1 MLRDTRCV
9 SVSAHRCADEPEVTG
24 HRDTQRSIVYSA
36 SLSLS
41 GGLRSPTWLKGTQL
55 DLGVNGRNFV
65 IVGGT
70 TGMGYAAAE
79 QLASDGANV
88 ALMGR
93 DGDRAAG
100 KAKCLADTHGIRAV
114 GLGVDAAAPGEGVAH
129 AVDEAAEKL
138 GPLRGLA
145 VTAGP
150 MKQQGPFL
158 EHGDDSWDWYYQ
170 MILMATVRSCRAV
183 IPHLQRNG
191 GGTVV
196 TTAAYSVRAPKI
208 LIPPYNAL
216 KAAVLTLSKILAKTH
231 GSDGIRVNTVC
242 PGLFDTE
249 VNDFIRAQRAEEYGV
264 PLEDAIYTHLASNP
278 AWNMRVALDRGGQPR
293 EAGELIAFLL
303 SDRAAYMTGA
313 VINIDGGTDF

>member
-1 MLRDTRCV
+1 M
-9 SVSAHRCADEPEVTG
+9 
-24 HRDTQRSIVYSA
+24 
-36 SLSLS
+36 
-41 GGLRSPTWLKGTQL
+41 
-55 DLGVNGRNFV
+55 DLGVSGRNFV

-70 TGMGYAAAE
+70 TGMGFAAAE
-79 QLASDGANV
+79 QLARDGANV
-88 ALMGR
+88 ALLAR
-93 DGDRAAG
+93 DGDRASER
-100 KAKCLADTHGIRAV
+100 AKYLSDQHDVNAVGISVDVAAPDDGMERAV
-114 GLGVDAAAPGEGVAH
+114 AKAAAE
-129 AVDEAAEKL
+129 L

-158 EHGDDSWDWYYQ
+158 EHGDESWDWYYQ
-170 MILMATVRSCRAV
+170 MILMGTVRSCRAI

-231 GSDGIRVNTVC
+231 GSEGIRVNTVC

-249 VNDFIRAQRAEEYGV
+249 VNDFIRAQRAQEYNV
-264 PLEDAIYTHLASNP
+264 PEEDAIYTHLSSNP
-278 AWNMRVALDRGGQPR
+278 AWNMRVALDRGGRPH

-303 SDRAAYMTGA
+303 GDRAAYMTGA

>member
-1 MLRDTRCV
+1 MDL
-9 SVSAHRCADEPEVTG
+9 
-24 HRDTQRSIVYSA
+24 
-36 SLSLS
+36 
-41 GGLRSPTWLKGTQL
+41 GLR
-55 DLGVNGRNFV
+55 GRNFV

-70 TGMGYAAAE
+70 TGMGFAAAE
-79 QLASDGANV
+79 QLVGEGANL
-88 ALMGR
+88 ALLAR
-93 DGDRAAG
+93 DADRAAQ
-100 KAKCLADTHGIRAV
+100 KAKLLSDKHQIRAV
-114 GLGVDAAAPGEGVAH
+114 GISVDASAHGDGVENAVQRAA
-129 AVDEAAEKL
+129 DEL

-170 MILMATVRSCRAV
+170 TILMATVRSCRAI
-183 IPHLQRNG
+183 IPHLIRNG

-216 KAAVLTLSKILAKTH
+216 KAAVLTMSKILAKTH
-231 GSDGIRVNTVC
+231 GPDGIRVNTVC

-249 VNDFIRAQRAEEYGV
+249 VNDFIRAQRAREYNV
-264 PLEDAIYTHLASNP
+264 PIEDAIYTHLASNP
-278 AWNMRVALDRGGQPR
+278 AWNMRVALDRGGRPH

>member
-1 MLRDTRCV
+1 M
-9 SVSAHRCADEPEVTG
+9 
-24 HRDTQRSIVYSA
+24 
-36 SLSLS
+36 
-41 GGLRSPTWLKGTQL
+41 
-55 DLGVNGRNFV
+55 DLGVAGRNFV

-70 TGMGYAAAE
+70 TGMGFAAAE
-79 QLASDGANV
+79 QLARDGANV
-88 ALMGR
+88 ALLAR
-93 DGDRAAG
+93 DGERAAA
-100 KAKCLADTHGIRAV
+100 KAKRLADAHDVSAV
-114 GLGVDAAAPGEGVAH
+114 GISVDAAASGDGVERAVEM
-129 AVDEAAEKL
+129 AVDNL

-170 MILMATVRSCRAV
+170 MILMATVRSCRAI

-231 GSDGIRVNTVC
+231 GPEGIRVNTVC

-249 VNDFIRAQRAEEYGV
+249 VNDSIRARRAEEYNV
-264 PLEDAIYTHLASNP
+264 PLQDAIYRHLASNP
-278 AWNMRVALDRGGQPR
+278 AWNMRVALDRGGRPH
-293 EAGELIAFLL
+293 EAGELIAFML

-313 VINIDGGTDF
+313 VVNIDGGTDF

>member
-1 MLRDTRCV
+1 M
-9 SVSAHRCADEPEVTG
+9 
-24 HRDTQRSIVYSA
+24 
-36 SLSLS
+36 
-41 GGLRSPTWLKGTQL
+41 
-55 DLGVNGRNFV
+55 DLGVKDRNFV
-65 IVGGT
+65 VVGGT

-79 QLASDGANV
+79 QLAADGANI
-88 ALMGR
+88 ALLAR
-93 DGDRAAG
+93 DEDRATN
-100 KAKCLADTHGIRAV
+100 KANRLSEEHRVRVV
-114 GLGVDAAAPGEGVAH
+114 GVSVDAAAPGDGVDR
-129 AVDEAAEKL
+129 AVQRAADEL

-150 MKQQGPFL
+150 MKQQGAFL

-170 MILMATVRSCRAV
+170 MILMATVRSCRAI

-191 GGTVV
+191 GGTIV

-216 KAAVLTLSKILAKTH
+216 KAAVLTISKIQATTH
-231 GSDGIRVNTVC
+231 GADLIRVNTVC

-264 PLEDAIYTHLASNP
+264 PLEDAIYTHLASTP
-278 AWNMRVALDRGGQPR
+278 AWNMRVALDRGGRPR

>member
-1 MLRDTRCV
+1 
-9 SVSAHRCADEPEVTG
+9 
-24 HRDTQRSIVYSA
+24 
-36 SLSLS
+36 
-41 GGLRSPTWLKGTQL
+41 L
-55 DLGVNGRNFV
+55 DLGVSGRNFV

-79 QLASDGANV
+79 QLADNGANV
-88 ALMGR
+88 ALLAR
-93 DGDRAAG
+93 DGRRAAE
-100 KAKCLADTHGIRAV
+100 KAQHLSDQHGVRAV
-114 GLGVDAAAPGEGVAH
+114 GISVDAAAPGDGVER
-129 AVDEAAEKL
+129 AVEQAAEEL
-138 GPLRGLA
+138 GELRGLA

-170 MILMATVRSCRAV
+170 MILMATVRSCRAI

-231 GSDGIRVNTVC
+231 GGEGIRVNTVC

-249 VNDFIRAQRAEEYGV
+249 VNDFIRARRAEEYGV

-278 AWNMRVALDRGGQPR
+278 AWNMRVALDRGGRPH
-293 EAGELIAFLL
+293 EAGELIAFML

>member
-1 MLRDTRCV
+1 MTGKKGA
-9 SVSAHRCADEPEVTG
+9 SV
-24 HRDTQRSIVYSA
+24 
-36 SLSLS
+36 
-41 GGLRSPTWLKGTQL
+41 
-55 DLGVNGRNFV
+55 DLGVSGRNFI

-70 TGMGYAAAE
+70 TGMGFAAAE
-79 QLASDGANV
+79 ELARDGANV
-88 ALMGR
+88 ALLAR
-93 DGDRAAG
+93 DGERATERANRLSDRYG
-100 KAKCLADTHGIRAV
+100 VNAV
-114 GLGVDAAAPGEGVAH
+114 GISVDAAATGDGVQR
-129 AVDEAAEKL
+129 AVDETADRL

-150 MKQQGPFL
+150 MRQQGPFL

-231 GSDGIRVNTVC
+231 GPDGIRVNTIC

-249 VNDFIRAQRAEEYGV
+249 VNDFIRAQRATEYDV
-264 PLEDAIYTHLASNP
+264 PLDDAIYTHLASNP
-278 AWNMRVALDRGGQPR
+278 AWNMRVALDRGGRPH

-303 SDRAAYMTGA
+303 GERAAYMTGA

>member
-1 MLRDTRCV
+1 VR
-9 SVSAHRCADEPEVTG
+9 
-24 HRDTQRSIVYSA
+24 
-36 SLSLS
+36 
-41 GGLRSPTWLKGTQL
+41 
-55 DLGVNGRNFV
+55 GRNFI

-70 TGMGYAAAE
+70 TGMGFAAAQE
-79 QLASDGANV
+79 LAGDGGNV
-88 ALMGR
+88 ALLAR
-93 DGDRAAG
+93 DGDRAAE
-100 KAKCLADTHGIRAV
+100 KAKRLSDAHGVNAV
-114 GLGVDAAAPGEGVAH
+114 GISVDAAGPGDGVDR
-129 AVDEAAEKL
+129 AVQRAADEL

-170 MILMATVRSCRAV
+170 VILMATVRSCRAV
-183 IPHLQRNG
+183 IPHLVRNG

-216 KAAVLTLSKILAKTH
+216 KAAVLTMSKILAKTH
-231 GSDGIRVNTVC
+231 GPDGIRVNTVC

-264 PLEDAIYTHLASNP
+264 PLQDAIYTHLSSNP
-278 AWNMRVALDRGGQPR
+278 AWNMRVALDRGGRPH

>member
-1 MLRDTRCV
+1 M
-9 SVSAHRCADEPEVTG
+9 
-24 HRDTQRSIVYSA
+24 
-36 SLSLS
+36 
-41 GGLRSPTWLKGTQL
+41 
-55 DLGVNGRNFV
+55 DLGVSGRNFV

-70 TGMGYAAAE
+70 TGMGFAAAE
-79 QLASDGANV
+79 QLARDGANV
-88 ALMGR
+88 ALLAR
-93 DGDRAAG
+93 DGERAVERAALLSG
-100 KAKCLADTHGIRAV
+100 RHGVRAV
-114 GLGVDAAAPGEGVAH
+114 GIGVDAAAPGDGVQRAL
-129 AVDEAAEKL
+129 DEAADML
-138 GPLRGLA
+138 GDLRGLA

-158 EHGDDSWDWYYQ
+158 EHTDESWDWYYQ
-170 MILMATVRSCRAV
+170 MILMATVRSCRAI
-183 IPHLQRNG
+183 IPHLQRTG

-231 GSDGIRVNTVC
+231 GPEGIRVNTVC

-249 VNDFIRAQRAEEYGV
+249 VNDFVRARRAAEYGV
-264 PLEDAIYTHLASNP
+264 PEEDAIYTHLSSNP
-278 AWNMRVALDRGGQPR
+278 AWNMRVALDRGGRPH

-313 VINIDGGTDF
+313 AINIDGGTDF

>member
-1 MLRDTRCV
+1 M
-9 SVSAHRCADEPEVTG
+9 
-24 HRDTQRSIVYSA
+24 
-36 SLSLS
+36 
-41 GGLRSPTWLKGTQL
+41 
-55 DLGVNGRNFV
+55 DLGMDGRTFV
-65 IVGGT
+65 VVGGS

-79 QLASDGANV
+79 QVAANGANV
-88 ALMGR
+88 ALLAR
-93 DGDRAAG
+93 DGDRAG
-100 KAKCLADTHGIRAV
+100 RKAERLAREHHVRAV
-114 GLGVDAAAPGEGVAH
+114 GIGVDAAAPGDGVVQ
-129 AVDEAAEKL
+129 AVQRAADEL

-158 EHGDDSWDWYYQ
+158 EHDDNSWDWYYQ

-191 GGTVV
+191 GGTIV

-216 KAAVLTLSKILAKTH
+216 KAAVLTMSKILAKTH
-231 GSDGIRVNTVC
+231 GADGIRVNTIC

-249 VNDFIRAQRAEEYGV
+249 VNDFIRDQRAQEYGV
-264 PLEDAIYTHLASNP
+264 PVEDAIYTHLASNP
-278 AWNMRVALDRGGQPR
+278 AWNMRVALDRGGRPT

>member
-1 MLRDTRCV
+1 M
-9 SVSAHRCADEPEVTG
+9 
-24 HRDTQRSIVYSA
+24 
-36 SLSLS
+36 
-41 GGLRSPTWLKGTQL
+41 
-55 DLGVNGRNFV
+55 DLGVAGRNFV

-70 TGMGYAAAE
+70 TGMGFAAAE
-79 QLASDGANV
+79 QLARDGANV
-88 ALMGR
+88 ALLAR
-93 DGDRAAG
+93 DGERAAA
-100 KAKCLADTHGIRAV
+100 KAKQLADAHDVSAV
-114 GLGVDAAAPGEGVAH
+114 GISVDAAAGGDGVER
-129 AVDEAAEKL
+129 AVEMAAESL

-170 MILMATVRSCRAV
+170 MILMATVRSCRAI

-231 GSDGIRVNTVC
+231 GPEGIRVNTVC

-249 VNDFIRAQRAEEYGV
+249 VNDFIRARRAQEYNV
-264 PLEDAIYTHLASNP
+264 PLQDAIYTHLASNP
-278 AWNMRVALDRGGQPR
+278 AWNMRVALDRGGRPH
-293 EAGELIAFLL
+293 EAGELIAFML

>member
-1 MLRDTRCV
+1 M
-9 SVSAHRCADEPEVTG
+9 
-24 HRDTQRSIVYSA
+24 
-36 SLSLS
+36 
-41 GGLRSPTWLKGTQL
+41 
-55 DLGVNGRNFV
+55 DLGVAGRNFV

-70 TGMGYAAAE
+70 TGMGFAAAE
-79 QLASDGANV
+79 QLARDGANV
-88 ALMGR
+88 ALLAR
-93 DGDRAAG
+93 DGERAAA
-100 KAKCLADTHGIRAV
+100 KAKRLADAHDVSAV
-114 GLGVDAAAPGEGVAH
+114 GISVDAAASGDGVER
-129 AVDEAAEKL
+129 AVEMAADSL

-170 MILMATVRSCRAV
+170 MILMATVRSCRAI

-231 GSDGIRVNTVC
+231 GPEGIRVNTVC

-249 VNDFIRAQRAEEYGV
+249 VNDFIRARRAQEYNV
-264 PLEDAIYTHLASNP
+264 PLQDAIYTHLATNP
-278 AWNMRVALDRGGQPR
+278 AWNMRVALDRSGRPH
-293 EAGELIAFLL
+293 EAGELIAFML

>member
-1 MLRDTRCV
+1 M
-9 SVSAHRCADEPEVTG
+9 
-24 HRDTQRSIVYSA
+24 
-36 SLSLS
+36 
-41 GGLRSPTWLKGTQL
+41 
-55 DLGVNGRNFV
+55 DLGVEARNFV
-65 IVGGT
+65 IVGGS
-70 TGMGYAAAE
+70 TGMGYAAAR
-79 QLASDGANV
+79 QLAADGANV
-88 ALMGR
+88 ALLAR
-93 DGDRAAG
+93 DSDRAAT
-100 KAKCLADTHGIRAV
+100 KAQHLADEHGVRAIAV
-114 GLGVDAAAPGEGVAH
+114 PVDAAAPGDGVQT
-129 AVDEAAEKL
+129 AVDRAADEL

-150 MKQQGPFL
+150 MRQQGPFL

-170 MILMATVRSCRAV
+170 MILMATVRACRAV

-191 GGTVV
+191 GGTLV

-216 KAAVLTLSKILAKTH
+216 KAAVLTMSKILAKTH
-231 GSDGIRVNTVC
+231 GAEGIRVNTVC

-249 VNDFIRAQRAEEYGV
+249 VNDFIRDQRAAEYGV
-264 PLEDAIYTHLASNP
+264 PPEDAIYTHLASNP
-278 AWNMRVALDRGGQPR
+278 AWNMRVALDRGGMPH

>member
-1 MLRDTRCV
+1 M
-9 SVSAHRCADEPEVTG
+9 
-24 HRDTQRSIVYSA
+24 
-36 SLSLS
+36 
-41 GGLRSPTWLKGTQL
+41 
-55 DLGVNGRNFV
+55 DLGVAGRNFV
-65 IVGGT
+65 VVGGT

-79 QLASDGANV
+79 QLAADGANV
-88 ALMGR
+88 ALLAR
-93 DGDRAAG
+93 DEERAVQKAKHMADEHDVRVVGISVDASAEGDGVARAVDRAA
-100 KAKCLADTHGIRAV
+100 
-114 GLGVDAAAPGEGVAH
+114 
-129 AVDEAAEKL
+129 DEL

-145 VTAGP
+145 ITAGP

-216 KAAVLTLSKILAKTH
+216 KAAVLTISKIMAKTH
-231 GSDGIRVNTVC
+231 GPDGIRVNTVC

-249 VNDFIRAQRAEEYGV
+249 VNDFVRAQRAEEYGV

-278 AWNMRVALDRGGQPR
+278 AWNMRVALDRGGRPH

>member
-1 MLRDTRCV
+1 M
-9 SVSAHRCADEPEVTG
+9 
-24 HRDTQRSIVYSA
+24 
-36 SLSLS
+36 
-41 GGLRSPTWLKGTQL
+41 
-55 DLGVNGRNFV
+55 DLGVAGRNFV

-70 TGMGYAAAE
+70 TGMGFAAAE
-79 QLASDGANV
+79 QLARDGANV
-88 ALMGR
+88 ALLAR
-93 DGDRAAG
+93 DGERAAA
-100 KAKCLADTHGIRAV
+100 KAKQLADAHDVSAV
-114 GLGVDAAAPGEGVAH
+114 GISVDAAASGDGVEC
-129 AVDEAAEKL
+129 AVEMAADEL
-138 GPLRGLA
+138 VPLRGLA

-170 MILMATVRSCRAV
+170 MILMATVRSCRAI

-196 TTAAYSVRAPKI
+196 TTAAYSVRAPKV

-231 GSDGIRVNTVC
+231 GPEGIRVNTVC

-249 VNDFIRAQRAEEYGV
+249 VNDFIRARRAEEYGV
-264 PLEDAIYTHLASNP
+264 PLQDAIYTHLAVQ
-278 AWNMRVALDRGGQPR
+278 AEQVVRVALDRGGRPH

-303 SDRAAYMTGA
+303 GDRAAYMTGA